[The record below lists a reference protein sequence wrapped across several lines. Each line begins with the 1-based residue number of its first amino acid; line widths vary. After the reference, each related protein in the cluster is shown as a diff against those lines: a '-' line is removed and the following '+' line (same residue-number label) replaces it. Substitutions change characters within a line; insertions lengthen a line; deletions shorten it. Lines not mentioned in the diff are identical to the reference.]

1 MAWVLKAGVVKRVLV
16 VPRGLVVTWD
26 VLVKVVCLVY
36 GVLWDNLVEVVFW
49 EIKVFQVQM
58 VRKVVVDPLVLLVQ
72 EVRLE

>member
-1 MAWVLKAGVVKRVLV
+1 MAWVLKADVVKRVLV
-16 VPRGLVVTWD
+16 VPRGLLVTWD

-72 EVRLE
+72 EVRPE